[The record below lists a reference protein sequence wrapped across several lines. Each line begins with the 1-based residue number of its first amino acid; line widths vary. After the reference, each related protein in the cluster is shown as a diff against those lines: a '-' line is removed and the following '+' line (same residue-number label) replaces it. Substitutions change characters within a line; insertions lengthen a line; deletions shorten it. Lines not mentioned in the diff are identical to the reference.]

1 MLFRSI
7 KFMSVKVTI
16 YSRHGCHLCEIAESA
31 VRDVNKEVSFD
42 LQVLYIDG
50 DAALEKEYGEEVPV
64 TLING
69 KRHDYF
75 KVDKKRFTEAVL
87 HLHQ

>member
-1 MLFRSI
+1 
-7 KFMSVKVTI
+7 MSVEVTF
-16 YSRHGCHLCEIAESA
+16 YSRHGCHLCEIAESV
-31 VRDVNKEVSFD
+31 VREVNQEVSFD
-42 LQVLYIDG
+42 LKLIYIDG
-50 DAALEKEYGEEVPV
+50 NPHLEKEFGEEVPV

-87 HLHQ
+87 HPHQ